1 MKLYFKDSKGQDTLI
16 KTCATMAEA
25 ISGMIEHQN
34 RCFVYSTGQL
44 QPISAEELKERK
56 MLNYTLY
63 EDSGKKYWVDVTDEN
78 GGNED
83 A

>member
-34 RCFVYSTGQL
+34 RCFVYSTG
-44 QPISAEELKERK
+44 
-56 MLNYTLY
+56 
-63 EDSGKKYWVDVTDEN
+63 
-78 GGNED
+78 
-83 A
+83 